1 MKITRDISNLRNE
14 IDSIDNKII
23 ELILRRMKVV
33 HEVGL
38 TKSKDNSRIYVPERE
53 VAIYKKLSNL
63 SEISPQDI
71 GYFYTEI
78 ISFCRKLEG
87 ILDIAILDNSN
98 SLIGLKKLFGEHVN
112 PIFIENFNSF
122 DSNSIKYILS
132 PISSEIIEF
141 IRAKNWSFINK
152 IIINNETLYLFSSY
166 KNILIKNNDIIV
178 TISDKAKS
186 IDFVKIRDNIFINF
200 SFYNDSDHKI
210 LQDSNFLGF
219 IPSI

>member
-1 MKITRDISNLRNE
+1 
-14 IDSIDNKII
+14 
-23 ELILRRMKVV
+23 
-33 HEVGL
+33 
-38 TKSKDNSRIYVPERE
+38 
-53 VAIYKKLSNL
+53 
-63 SEISPQDI
+63 
-71 GYFYTEI
+71 
-78 ISFCRKLEG
+78 
-87 ILDIAILDNSN
+87 
-98 SLIGLKKLFGEHVN
+98 EHVN